1 MVSVLLLGVV
11 VGKDTDTEIELDND
25 NVSVLLASLDVT
37 SLVLDDG
44 EVVRRLLL
52 TVLLSWLET
61 FETELPDAEEI
72 D

>member
-1 MVSVLLLGVV
+1 MLLLGVV
-11 VGKDTDTEIELDND
+11 VGKDTDTELELDND
-25 NVSVLLASLDVT
+25 DVSVLFAPLDVT
-37 SLVLDDG
+37 SLVLDED

-61 FETELPDAEEI
+61 FEAELPDAEKV